1 MTRTD
6 RRRAHVLGLFRS
18 SSSRIRIPFRAGSR
32 AGSGIQVGPDS
43 GQRSGQIRVS
53 VRAGFGLDPKPDL
66 SRVQAWPKLDLSWIQ
81 GGSKLD
87 LLLGFGIVPLHTDPD
102 LI

>member
-1 MTRTD
+1 MHTTVILAQPR
-6 RRRAHVLGLFRS
+6 
-18 SSSRIRIPFRAGSR
+18 GSR
-32 AGSGIQVGPDS
+32 LRADAVYVD
-43 GQRSGQIRVS
+43 RSGS

-66 SRVQAWPKLDLSWIQ
+66 SWVQAWPKLDLSWIQ

-87 LLLGFGIVPLHTDPD
+87 LLLGFGTVPLHTDPD